1 MPVVEYAS
9 GVDPHEGVDGRE
21 NMVLLVD
28 IVDRIGLGRE
38 SSLTSQEARRK
49 AKK

>member
-9 GVDPHEGVDGRE
+9 GVDPREGFDGRE
-21 NMVLLVD
+21 NMFLVVD
-28 IVDRIGLGRE
+28 IVERIGLGRE
-38 SSLTSQEARRK
+38 SSLTSREARRK